1 MEISKVREFGD
12 AELRD
17 ETRKSAEQLFRIR
30 FQLELGQ
37 KDGVKRLQQLKKDV
51 ARFKTIERERAL
63 GIRGAAAV
71 AGGTGL
77 AKAGKKER
85 KAKAGAGEAS

>member
-1 MEISKVREFGD
+1 MEINKIRELGD

-17 ETRKSAEQLFRIR
+17 EARKMAEQLFRIR

-51 ARFKTIERERAL
+51 ARVKTISRERVL
-63 GIRGAAAV
+63 QVRGATLSPGSSSPA
-71 AGGTGL
+71 TG
-77 AKAGKKER
+77 R
-85 KAKAGAGEAS
+85 KAKANNRKTS